1 MKAGKMNVG
10 ILKKEAS
17 SDMLEQNWLVL
28 NRELNERA
36 LSDGN
41 TLRLMQ
47 AISNLVLK
55 HIQVG
60 RHLSHP
66 DQAKIMNRN

>member
-1 MKAGKMNVG
+1 MQAGKMNMG

-28 NRELNERA
+28 NREINERA

-47 AISNLVLK
+47 ATSNLVLK
-55 HIQVG
+55 HRQVG
-60 RHLSHP
+60 RQLNHP
-66 DQAKIMNRN
+66 DQAKIMN

>member
-1 MKAGKMNVG
+1 MQAGKMNMG

-28 NRELNERA
+28 HREINERA

-41 TLRLMQ
+41 TLRLTQ
-47 AISNLVLK
+47 ATSNLVLK
-55 HIQVG
+55 HRQVG
-60 RHLSHP
+60 RQLSHP
-66 DQAKIMNRN
+66 DQAKIMN